1 MCPTV
6 HVKAVVNR
14 PSRELLMQNFSHKVL
29 LQKPIMFGSL
39 PTGMHR
45 DESGLPVNTHLINF
59 LKGGDTIVITVSNLL
74 SGYSFQASTLWDAIA
89 FEEFAKKRL
98 SKICDHAEQYVD
110 GSSADRMLVED
121 V

>member
-14 PSRELLMQNFSHKVL
+14 PFRELLMQNFSHEVL
-29 LQKPIMFGSL
+29 LQKPIMFDSL

-45 DESGLPVNTHLINF
+45 DKFGLPVNTHLINF